1 MIRSLTPQVGWL
13 KASDQ
18 TILTLHK
25 KVITHNWR
33 IYVTHD
39 EHRTW
44 YLNCFSLSL
53 SLLCSFSFSF
63 SFSSSFPFPLYVYL

>member
-1 MIRSLTPQVGWL
+1 MFKRPLKADSSHLQVGWL

-39 EHRTW
+39 EQQTW
-44 YLNCFSLSL
+44 
-53 SLLCSFSFSF
+53 
-63 SFSSSFPFPLYVYL
+63 